1 MATKGRWRKIRR
13 RLRRLLPPWTGSSG
27 DTIFGFAVYG
37 SEHEDRWWAPVLDG
51 VHDALRI
58 LDGAWHWLAWRTW
71 DRYHV
76 VRLRMEP
83 GYRDVDFRMAA
94 ACFALLGEFV
104 EKELGAVDAG
114 AKGGTGEGGKGG
126 AGEEDEDEDEDR
138 CSWRGFRL
146 HSMGGTDERAID
158 LWLWYRDEFPKLSHG
173 PAADGLARKDPDDV
187 LDEKLGELMALRRSL
202 WT

>member
-1 MATKGRWRKIRR
+1 
-13 RLRRLLPPWTGSSG
+13 
-27 DTIFGFAVYG
+27 
-37 SEHEDRWWAPVLDG
+37 
-51 VHDALRI
+51 

-76 VRLRMEP
+76 VRLLTEP

-104 EKELGAVDAG
+104 EKELGAA
-114 AKGGTGEGGKGG
+114 GEGAEEGN
-126 AGEEDEDEDEDR
+126 EEDGDKDER
-138 CSWRGFRL
+138 LWRGFRL
-146 HSMGGTDERAID
+146 HSMGGTDEKAID
-158 LWLWYRDEFPKLSHG
+158 LWLWYRDEFPKLSHV
-173 PAADGLARKDPDDV
+173 PAEDGLGRKDPDDV